1 MVESPKAERIYREQ
15 IEGVTN
21 ALPVRLRDV
30 FAAVI
35 AATVTALVLGSEA
48 LLNWVNNLPIGGV
61 SDFLLLLTQDW
72 QDLMTSIGVTAYAD
86 GFKTFLAN
94 LQLLHW

>member
-15 IEGVTN
+15 IEGVIN
-21 ALPVRLRDV
+21 ALPARLSDV
-30 FAAVI
+30 FAAVV
-35 AATVTALVLGSEA
+35 AAAVTALVLGSEA
-48 LLNWVNNLPIGGV
+48 LLNWVNNLPIGHV

-72 QDLMTSIGVTAYAD
+72 QDAMNAVGVTAYAN

-94 LQLLHW
+94 FQLLHW